1 MIVERVL
8 YNIKDIDLEKLEV
21 DFVDIE
27 WYEVQKKIL
36 RKLSS
41 NGIEVGIRNGEALKE
56 GDVLWQEG
64 NKVLRI
70 PYCDCIV
77 LKPQNMYEMGKTCYE
92 I

>member
-41 NGIEVGIRNGEALKE
+41 NGIEVGIRNSNGEALKE

-64 NKVLRI
+64 NKVLVVRI
-70 PYCDCIV
+70 PIATVSC
-77 LKPQNMYEMGKTCYE
+77 
-92 I
+92 

>member
-41 NGIEVGIRNGEALKE
+41 NGIEVGIRNSNGEALKE

-64 NKVLRI
+64 NKVFGCKDSLLRL
-70 PYCDCIV
+70 YRAEASKYV
-77 LKPQNMYEMGKTCYE
+77 
-92 I
+92 

>member
-41 NGIEVGIRNGEALKE
+41 NGIEVGIRNSNGEALKE
-56 GDVLWQEG
+56 GDVCG
-64 NKVLRI
+64 RRK
-70 PYCDCIV
+70 
-77 LKPQNMYEMGKTCYE
+77 
-92 I
+92 